1 MRKVNVPDTMHYF
14 GKATIKQS
22 KVDEEVS
29 KILEILKKEKQTYYI
44 NKFVLEQAI
53 EELGQQII

>member
-1 MRKVNVPDTMHYF
+1 MLQPETIHYF
-14 GKATIKQS
+14 GKTSIMQS

-29 KILEILKKEKQTYYI
+29 KILEILKKEKQTYII

>member
-1 MRKVNVPDTMHYF
+1 MPETIHYF
-14 GKATIKQS
+14 GKSTISQS
-22 KVDEEVS
+22 KIDEEVS
-29 KILEILKKEKQTYYI
+29 KILGLLKKEKQTYLI

>member
-1 MRKVNVPDTMHYF
+1 M
-14 GKATIKQS
+14 QS

-29 KILEILKKEKQTYYI
+29 KILEILKKEKQTYII

-53 EELGQQII
+53 KELGQQII

>member
-1 MRKVNVPDTMHYF
+1 MNVPDTIHCF
-14 GKATIKQS
+14 GKTTIKQS
-22 KVDEEVS
+22 KVEEEVS
-29 KILEILKKEKQTYYI
+29 KILAILKKEKQTYYI

>member
-1 MRKVNVPDTMHYF
+1 MNMPDTIHYF
-14 GKATIKQS
+14 GKSKIKQS
-22 KVDEEVS
+22 KVDEEVF
-29 KILEILKKEKQTYYI
+29 KILEILKKEKQTYLV

>member
-1 MRKVNVPDTMHYF
+1 MLQPDMIHYF
-14 GKATIKQS
+14 GKTTINQS

-29 KILEILKKEKQTYYI
+29 KILEILKKEKQTYNI

>member
-1 MRKVNVPDTMHYF
+1 MDIPDTIHYF
-14 GKATIKQS
+14 GKSTIRQS

-29 KILEILKKEKQTYYI
+29 KILEILKKEKQTYI
-44 NKFVLEQAI
+44 VNKFVLEQTI

>member
-1 MRKVNVPDTMHYF
+1 MNVPDTIHCF
-14 GKATIKQS
+14 GKTTIKQS
-22 KVDEEVS
+22 KVEEEVS

>member
-1 MRKVNVPDTMHYF
+1 MLQPDMIHYF
-14 GKATIKQS
+14 GKTTINQS